1 MEVEPICVELLYV
14 SNAKVAVKDFTDA
27 IAVSS
32 VVLCAAVSVIVLAA
46 VPFVHDRPVMD
57 K

>member
-1 MEVEPICVELLYV
+1 MEVEPICVEPLYV